1 LPFCPAR
8 ASSYKQLAV
17 MIGCLV
23 SAGALIQPAL
33 LVEQFR
39 ELNHL
44 TMTEVNHLTMMQV
57 NHLTMT

>member
-1 LPFCPAR
+1 
-8 ASSYKQLAV
+8 

-44 TMTEVNHLTMMQV
+44 TAMEVNRSVMRQPAV
-57 NHLTMT
+57 IRV